1 MVSHFRT
8 VIPKYPARKHNH
20 LLNKIIREKKK
31 NKYIQRVAVMTEF
44 KT

>member
-8 VIPKYPARKHNH
+8 VIPKYPA
-20 LLNKIIREKKK
+20 IREKKK